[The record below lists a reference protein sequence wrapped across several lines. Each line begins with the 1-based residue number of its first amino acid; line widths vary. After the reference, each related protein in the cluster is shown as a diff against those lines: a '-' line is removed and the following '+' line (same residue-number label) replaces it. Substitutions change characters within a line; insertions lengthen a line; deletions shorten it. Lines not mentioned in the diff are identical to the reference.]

1 MKPVI
6 YTSYLICMVYIM
18 YMILQEQ
25 KKKILQEQG
34 EASAQWHHPEES
46 RSPPPPVP
54 NAGRG
59 LNALQ
64 SASPCEWPYCARPVP
79 SKVEHG
85 SVQ

>member
-25 KKKILQEQG
+25 G

-46 RSPPPPVP
+46 RSLPPPVP